1 MSDVTEII
9 EQLLTEREAALSR
22 IKLLNEVIDL
32 IQSEGFSTGDLHF
45 LRSFLE
51 NSNKG
56 KSRKV
61 LTVSSKMNVH
71 ADLLKKY
78 VGYADTKNVKDKI
91 VIILETEGRFLP
103 IKDIAEIL
111 LQLDFGNPKHVDDY
125 LKNISPVLSTMAKNN
140 DRITKVTADGNKKST
155 IWGLRNWMENG
166 QPKNDF
172 LI

>member
-1 MSDVTEII
+1 VSDVTKILD
-9 EQLLTEREAALSR
+9 QLITEREAALSR
-22 IKLLNEVIDL
+22 VKLLNEVIDV
-32 IQSEGFSTGDLHF
+32 IQNESFTIEDLHF

-56 KSRKV
+56 RIKKI
-61 LTVSSKMNVH
+61 LTIGSKMNVH

-78 VGYADTKNVKDKI
+78 NGYSDTKNVKDK
-91 VIILETEGRFLP
+91 VAIILETEGRFLP
-103 IKDIAEIL
+103 IKDIAAIL
-111 LQLDFGNPKHVDDY
+111 LQLDFDKSKHADDY
-125 LKNISPVLSTMAKNN
+125 IKNLSPVLSTMAKNK

-155 IWGLRNWMENG
+155 IWGLLEWMENG

>member
-1 MSDVTEII
+1 VLDVIEIL
-9 EQLLTEREAALSR
+9 EQLITEREAALSR
-22 IKLLNEVIDL
+22 VRLLNEVIDL
-32 IQSEGFSTGDLHF
+32 IQNEGFSTNDLHY

-56 KSRKV
+56 RCRKI

-78 VGYADTKNVKDKI
+78 VGYSDTKNVKDKV

-111 LQLDFGNPKHVDDY
+111 IKLDFDNSKHVDDY
-125 LKNISPVLSTMAKNN
+125 VKNISPVLSTMAKNN

-155 IWGLRNWMENG
+155 IWGLHDWMENG

-172 LI
+172 LM